1 MEITDILTLLAGV
14 ALFLFGMS
22 LMGDGLK
29 KVAGNKL
36 EVVLYR
42 LTSTPLK
49 GVLLGT
55 GVTAVIQSSSATSV
69 MVVGFVNAGMM
80 KLRQA
85 MGVILGSI
93 LGTSI
98 TGWVLSLSAISG
110 SGWVSLL
117 SSESLTGIVA
127 VIGIILRMF
136 SKKQKHRHIGD
147 ILLGFAVLMFG
158 MSTMSSSVSPLRE
171 SKVFVNL
178 FTSFSNPIIGILA
191 GILFSAVLQSASAA
205 VGILQALSLTGAVTF
220 AEAYPLILGIAVG
233 ASFPVLLSA
242 MGARVEGRR
251 TACSYLAIEVISVIL
266 CALLYYVLAAV
277 TELPFE
283 NLVMSPVSIA
293 TLNTVFR
300 VVSAL
305 LLVPFNG
312 LIIKLMQRVIRESDE
327 EKSLNKAFS
336 RLDERFLE
344 HPSLALEQSRLT
356 ANDMALAAR
365 SNLTQAISLI
375 DYYSEEGFN
384 EVQRLED
391 LVDRYE
397 DKLGTYLIK
406 INSNELDTRQNENAA
421 KYLHSLSDL
430 ERMSD
435 HASNI
440 AELAR
445 EIHEKKIVFSAA
457 AGHEIEVLTS
467 ALGELMNMAV
477 ESFVSD
483 NVGLAYR
490 VEPLEECIDILCD
503 TMKINHIE
511 RLKKG
516 ECSINVGFVFNDLI
530 TNIER
535 VADHCSNI
543 AVAMIEIKE
552 DAYDTHG
559 YIIDLKEKRSHNFD
573 RYFAEYAEKYSL

>member
-1 MEITDILTLLAGV
+1 MSISNAISLFGGI

-29 KVAGNKL
+29 KVAGDQL
-36 EVVLYR
+36 ELVLFR
-42 LTSTPLK
+42 LSNTPLK
-49 GVLLGT
+49 ALLLGT
-55 GVTAVIQSSSATSV
+55 GVTAAIQSSSATSV
-69 MVVGFVNAGMM
+69 MVVGFVNSGMM
-80 KLRQA
+80 DLQRA
-85 MGVILGSI
+85 ISVIHGALI
-93 LGTSI
+93 GTSI
-98 TGWVLSLSAISG
+98 TAWIICLSAIEG
-110 SGWVSLL
+110 AGWVSIF
-117 SSESLTGIVA
+117 STTTISAVVA

-136 SKKQKHRHIGD
+136 SKKQKRRHIGD

-158 MSTMSSSVSPLRE
+158 MSTMSTAVSPLRE
-171 SKVFVNL
+171 SKLFISL
-178 FTSFSNPIIGILA
+178 FTSFSNPVIGILA
-191 GILFSAVLQSASAA
+191 GLIFSVVLQSASAA

-233 ASFPVLLSA
+233 ASFPVLLSS

-251 TACSYLAIEVISVIL
+251 TAWSYLTIEGIAVIL
-266 CALLYYVLAAV
+266 CAVIYYGLNALIG
-277 TELPFE
+277 LPFE
-283 NLVMSPVSIA
+283 EKVMSPVSIA
-293 TLNTVFR
+293 ALNTVFR
-300 VVSAL
+300 LGSAIL
-305 LLVPFNG
+305 LIPFNK
-312 LIIKLMQRVIRESDE
+312 LIVKLMNRLIHESEE
-327 EKSLNKAFS
+327 EKSINKAFS

-365 SNLTQAISLI
+365 SNLSQALSLI
-375 DYYSEEGFN
+375 DYYSEEGFR
-384 EVQRLED
+384 EVERLEE

-397 DKLGTYLIK
+397 DKLGTYLIR
-406 INSNELDTRQNENAA
+406 INTNELDTRQNENAA

-445 EIHEKKIVFSAA
+445 EINEKKIVFSPAA
-457 AGHEIEVLTS
+457 NHEIEVLTS
-467 ALGELMNMAV
+467 ALGELMNMTV

-503 TMKINHIE
+503 TMKINHVD

-573 RYFAEYAEKYSL
+573 RYYAEYTEKYKL

>member
-1 MEITDILTLLAGV
+1 MSISNAISLLGGI

-29 KVAGNKL
+29 KVAGNQL
-36 EVVLYR
+36 ELVLFR
-42 LTSTPLK
+42 LSNTPLK
-49 GVLLGT
+49 ALLLGT
-55 GVTAVIQSSSATSV
+55 GVTAAIQSSSATSV
-69 MVVGFVNAGMM
+69 MVVGFVNSGMM
-80 KLRQA
+80 DMRRA
-85 MGVILGSI
+85 ISVIHGALI
-93 LGTSI
+93 GTSI
-98 TGWVLSLSAISG
+98 TAWIICLSSIEGA
-110 SGWVSLL
+110 GWVSVF
-117 SSESLTGIVA
+117 STASISAVVA

-136 SKKQKHRHIGD
+136 SKQQKHRHIGD

-251 TACSYLAIEVISVIL
+251 TAWSYLAIEVISVIL
-266 CALLYYVLAAV
+266 CALLYYALAAIF
-277 TELPFE
+277 ELPFE

-312 LIIKLMQRVIRESDE
+312 LIIKLMRYMIRESDE
-327 EKSLNKAFS
+327 EISINKAFS

-445 EIHEKKIVFSAA
+445 EIHEKKIVFSEAA
-457 AGHEIEVLTS
+457 NHEIEVLTS
-467 ALGELMNMAV
+467 ALGELMNMTV
-477 ESFVSD
+477 EAFVSD
-483 NVGLAYR
+483 DVGLAYR
-490 VEPLEECIDILCD
+490 VEPLEECVDILCD

-552 DAYDTHG
+552 DTYDTHG

-573 RYFAEYAEKYSL
+573 RYYAEYMEKYSL

>member
-1 MEITDILTLLAGV
+1 MSISNAISLFGGI

-29 KVAGNKL
+29 KVAGDQL
-36 EVVLYR
+36 ELVLFR
-42 LTSTPLK
+42 LSNTPLK
-49 GVLLGT
+49 ALLLGT
-55 GVTAVIQSSSATSV
+55 GVTAAIQSSSATSV
-69 MVVGFVNAGMM
+69 MVVGFVNSGMM
-80 KLRQA
+80 DLQRA
-85 MGVILGSI
+85 ISVIHGALI
-93 LGTSI
+93 GTSI
-98 TGWVLSLSAISG
+98 TAWIICLSAIEG
-110 SGWVSLL
+110 AGWVSIF
-117 SSESLTGIVA
+117 STATISAVVA

-136 SKKQKHRHIGD
+136 SKKQKRRHIGD

-158 MSTMSSSVSPLRE
+158 MSTMSTAVSPLRE
-171 SKVFVNL
+171 SKLFISL
-178 FTSFSNPIIGILA
+178 FTSFSNPVIGILA
-191 GILFSAVLQSASAA
+191 GLIFSVVLQSASAA

-233 ASFPVLLSA
+233 ASFPVLLSS

-251 TACSYLAIEVISVIL
+251 TAWSYLTIEGIAVIL
-266 CALLYYVLAAV
+266 CAVIYYGLNALIG
-277 TELPFE
+277 LPFE
-283 NLVMSPVSIA
+283 EKVMSPVSIA
-293 TLNTVFR
+293 ALNTVFR
-300 VVSAL
+300 LGSAIL
-305 LLVPFNG
+305 LIPFNK
-312 LIIKLMQRVIRESDE
+312 LIVKLMNRLIHESEE
-327 EKSLNKAFS
+327 EKSINKAFS

-365 SNLTQAISLI
+365 SNLSQALSLI
-375 DYYSEEGFN
+375 DYYSEEGFR
-384 EVQRLED
+384 EVERLEE

-397 DKLGTYLIK
+397 DKLGTYLIR
-406 INSNELDTRQNENAA
+406 INTNELDTRQNENAA

-445 EIHEKKIVFSAA
+445 EINEKKIVFSPAA
-457 AGHEIEVLTS
+457 NHEIEVLTS
-467 ALGELMNMAV
+467 ALGELMNMTV

-503 TMKINHIE
+503 TMKINHVD

-573 RYFAEYAEKYSL
+573 RYYAEYTEKYKL

>member
-1 MEITDILTLLAGV
+1 MSISNAISLLGGI

-29 KVAGNKL
+29 KVAGNQL
-36 EVVLYR
+36 ELVLFR
-42 LTSTPLK
+42 LSNTPLK
-49 GVLLGT
+49 ALLLGT
-55 GVTAVIQSSSATSV
+55 GVTAAIQSSSATSV
-69 MVVGFVNAGMM
+69 MVVGFVNSGMM
-80 KLRQA
+80 DMRRA
-85 MGVILGSI
+85 ISVIHGALI
-93 LGTSI
+93 GTSI
-98 TGWVLSLSAISG
+98 TAWIICLSSIEGA
-110 SGWVSLL
+110 GWVSVF
-117 SSESLTGIVA
+117 STASISAVVA

>member
-1 MEITDILTLLAGV
+1 MSISNAISLLGGI

-29 KVAGNKL
+29 KVAGNQL
-36 EVVLYR
+36 ELVLFR
-42 LTSTPLK
+42 LSNTPLK
-49 GVLLGT
+49 ALLLGT
-55 GVTAVIQSSSATSV
+55 GVTAAIQSSSATSV
-69 MVVGFVNAGMM
+69 MVVGFVNSGMM
-80 KLRQA
+80 DMRRA
-85 MGVILGSI
+85 ISVIHGALI
-93 LGTSI
+93 GTSI
-98 TGWVLSLSAISG
+98 TAWIICLSSIEGA
-110 SGWVSLL
+110 GWVSVF
-117 SSESLTGIVA
+117 STASISAVVA

-242 MGARVEGRR
+242 MGAHVEGRR

-397 DKLGTYLIK
+397 DKLGTYLIR
-406 INSNELDTRQNENAA
+406 INTNELDTRQNENAA

-445 EIHEKKIVFSAA
+445 EIHEKKIVFSKAA
-457 AGHEIEVLTS
+457 NHEIEVLTS
-467 ALGELMNMAV
+467 ALGELMNMTV
-477 ESFVSD
+477 EAFVSD
-483 NVGLAYR
+483 DVGLAYR

>member
-1 MEITDILTLLAGV
+1 MSISNAISLFGGI

-29 KVAGNKL
+29 KVAGDQL
-36 EVVLYR
+36 ELVLFR
-42 LTSTPLK
+42 LSNTPLK
-49 GVLLGT
+49 ALLLGT
-55 GVTAVIQSSSATSV
+55 GVTAAIQSSSATSV
-69 MVVGFVNAGMM
+69 MVVGFVNSGMM
-80 KLRQA
+80 DLQRA
-85 MGVILGSI
+85 ISVIHGALI
-93 LGTSI
+93 GTSI
-98 TGWVLSLSAISG
+98 TAWIICLSAIEG
-110 SGWVSLL
+110 AGWVSIF
-117 SSESLTGIVA
+117 STTTISAVVA

-136 SKKQKHRHIGD
+136 SKKQKRRHIGD

-158 MSTMSSSVSPLRE
+158 MSTMSTAVSPLRE
-171 SKVFVNL
+171 SKLFISL
-178 FTSFSNPIIGILA
+178 FTSFSNPVIGILA
-191 GILFSAVLQSASAA
+191 GLIFSVVLQSASAA

-233 ASFPVLLSA
+233 ASFPVLLSS

-251 TACSYLAIEVISVIL
+251 TAWSYLTIEGIAVIL
-266 CALLYYVLAAV
+266 CAVIYYGLNALIG
-277 TELPFE
+277 LPFE
-283 NLVMSPVSIA
+283 EKVMSPVSIA
-293 TLNTVFR
+293 ALNTVFR
-300 VVSAL
+300 LGSAIL
-305 LLVPFNG
+305 LIPFNK
-312 LIIKLMQRVIRESDE
+312 LIVKLMNRLIHESEE
-327 EKSLNKAFS
+327 EKSINKAFS

-365 SNLTQAISLI
+365 SNLSQALSLI
-375 DYYSEEGFN
+375 DYYSEEGFR
-384 EVQRLED
+384 EVERLEE

-397 DKLGTYLIK
+397 DKLGTYLIR
-406 INSNELDTRQNENAA
+406 INTNELDTRQNENAA

-445 EIHEKKIVFSAA
+445 EINEKKIVFSPAA
-457 AGHEIEVLTS
+457 NHEIEVLTS
-467 ALGELMNMAV
+467 ALGELMNMTV

-503 TMKINHIE
+503 TMKINHVD

-573 RYFAEYAEKYSL
+573 RYYAEYAEKYKL

>member
-1 MEITDILTLLAGV
+1 MSISNAISLFGGI

-29 KVAGNKL
+29 KVAGDQL
-36 EVVLYR
+36 ELVLFR
-42 LTSTPLK
+42 LSNTPLK
-49 GVLLGT
+49 ALLLGT
-55 GVTAVIQSSSATSV
+55 GVTAAIQSSSATSV
-69 MVVGFVNAGMM
+69 MVVGFVNSGMM
-80 KLRQA
+80 DLQRA
-85 MGVILGSI
+85 VSVIHGALI
-93 LGTSI
+93 GTSI
-98 TGWVLSLSAISG
+98 TAWIICLSAIEG
-110 SGWVSLL
+110 AGWVSIF
-117 SSESLTGIVA
+117 STTTISAVVA

-136 SKKQKHRHIGD
+136 SKKQKKRHIGD

-158 MSTMSSSVSPLRE
+158 MSTMSTAVSPLRE
-171 SKVFVNL
+171 SKLFINL

-191 GILFSAVLQSASAA
+191 GLVFSVVLQSASAA

-233 ASFPVLLSA
+233 ASFPVLLSS

-251 TACSYLAIEVISVIL
+251 TAWSYLTIEGIAVIL
-266 CALLYYVLAAV
+266 CALIYYGLNALIG
-277 TELPFE
+277 LPFE
-283 NLVMSPVSIA
+283 EKVMTPVSIA
-293 TLNTVFR
+293 ALNTVFR
-300 VVSAL
+300 LGSAL
-305 LLVPFNG
+305 LLIPFNK
-312 LIIKLMQRVIRESDE
+312 LIVKLMNRLIHESEE

-365 SNLTQAISLI
+365 SNLSQALSLI
-375 DYYSEEGFN
+375 DYYSEEGFR
-384 EVQRLED
+384 EVERLEE

-406 INSNELDTRQNENAA
+406 INTNELDTRQNENAA

-445 EIHEKKIVFSAA
+445 EINEKKIVFSPAA
-457 AGHEIEVLTS
+457 NHEIEVLTS
-467 ALGELMNMAV
+467 ALGELMNMTV

-503 TMKINHIE
+503 TMKINHVD

-573 RYFAEYAEKYSL
+573 RYYAEYMEKYTL

>member
-1 MEITDILTLLAGV
+1 MSISNAISLFGGI

-29 KVAGNKL
+29 KVAGDQL
-36 EVVLYR
+36 ELVLFR
-42 LTSTPLK
+42 LSNTPLK
-49 GVLLGT
+49 ALLLGT
-55 GVTAVIQSSSATSV
+55 GVTAAIQSSSATSV
-69 MVVGFVNAGMM
+69 MVVGFVNSGMM
-80 KLRQA
+80 DLQRA
-85 MGVILGSI
+85 ISVIHGALI
-93 LGTSI
+93 GTSI
-98 TGWVLSLSAISG
+98 TAWIICLSAIEG
-110 SGWVSLL
+110 AGWVSIF
-117 SSESLTGIVA
+117 STATISAVVA

-136 SKKQKHRHIGD
+136 SKKQKRRHVGD

-158 MSTMSSSVSPLRE
+158 MSTMSTAVSPLRE
-171 SKVFVNL
+171 SKLFISL
-178 FTSFSNPIIGILA
+178 FTSFSNPVIGILA
-191 GILFSAVLQSASAA
+191 GLIFSVVLQSASAA

-233 ASFPVLLSA
+233 ASFPVLLSS

-251 TACSYLAIEVISVIL
+251 TAWSYLTIEGIAVIL
-266 CALLYYVLAAV
+266 CAVIYYGLNALIG
-277 TELPFE
+277 LPFE
-283 NLVMSPVSIA
+283 EKVMSPVSIA
-293 TLNTVFR
+293 ALNTVFR
-300 VVSAL
+300 LGSAIL
-305 LLVPFNG
+305 LIPFNK
-312 LIIKLMQRVIRESDE
+312 LIVKLMNRLIHESEE
-327 EKSLNKAFS
+327 EKSINKAFS

-365 SNLTQAISLI
+365 SNLSQALSLI
-375 DYYSEEGFN
+375 DYYSEEGFR
-384 EVQRLED
+384 EVERLEE

-397 DKLGTYLIK
+397 DKLGTYLIR
-406 INSNELDTRQNENAA
+406 INTNELDTRQNENAA

-445 EIHEKKIVFSAA
+445 EINEKKIVFSPAA
-457 AGHEIEVLTS
+457 NHEIEVLTS
-467 ALGELMNMAV
+467 ALGELMNMTV

-503 TMKINHIE
+503 TMKINHVD

-573 RYFAEYAEKYSL
+573 RYYAEYTEKYKL

>member
-1 MEITDILTLLAGV
+1 VSISNAISLFGGI

-29 KVAGNKL
+29 KVAGDQL
-36 EVVLYR
+36 ELVLFR
-42 LTSTPLK
+42 LSNTPLK
-49 GVLLGT
+49 ALLLGT
-55 GVTAVIQSSSATSV
+55 GVTAAIQSSSATSV
-69 MVVGFVNAGMM
+69 MVVGFVNSGMM
-80 KLRQA
+80 DLQRA
-85 MGVILGSI
+85 VSVIHGALI
-93 LGTSI
+93 GTSI
-98 TGWVLSLSAISG
+98 TAWIICLSAIEG
-110 SGWVSLL
+110 AGWVSIF
-117 SSESLTGIVA
+117 STTTISAVVA

-136 SKKQKHRHIGD
+136 SKKQKKRHIGD

-158 MSTMSSSVSPLRE
+158 MSTMSTAVSPLRE
-171 SKVFVNL
+171 SKLFINL

-191 GILFSAVLQSASAA
+191 GLVFSVVLQSASAA

-233 ASFPVLLSA
+233 ASFPVLLSS

-251 TACSYLAIEVISVIL
+251 TAWSYLTIEGIAVIL
-266 CALLYYVLAAV
+266 CALIYYGLNALIG
-277 TELPFE
+277 LPFE
-283 NLVMSPVSIA
+283 EKVMTPVSIA
-293 TLNTVFR
+293 ALNTVFR
-300 VVSAL
+300 LGSAL
-305 LLVPFNG
+305 LLIPFNK
-312 LIIKLMQRVIRESDE
+312 LIVKLMNRLIHESEE

-365 SNLTQAISLI
+365 SNLSQALSLI
-375 DYYSEEGFN
+375 DYYSEEGFR
-384 EVQRLED
+384 EVERLEE

-406 INSNELDTRQNENAA
+406 INTNELDTRQNENAA

-445 EIHEKKIVFSAA
+445 EINEKKIVFSPAA
-457 AGHEIEVLTS
+457 NHEIEVLTS
-467 ALGELMNMAV
+467 ALGELMNMTV

-503 TMKINHIE
+503 TMKINHVD

-573 RYFAEYAEKYSL
+573 RYYAEYTEKYKL

>member
-1 MEITDILTLLAGV
+1 MSISNAISLFGGI

-29 KVAGNKL
+29 KVAGDQL
-36 EVVLYR
+36 ELVLFR
-42 LTSTPLK
+42 LSNTPLK
-49 GVLLGT
+49 ALLLGT
-55 GVTAVIQSSSATSV
+55 GDTAAIQSSSATSV
-69 MVVGFVNAGMM
+69 MVVGFVNSGMM
-80 KLRQA
+80 DLQRA
-85 MGVILGSI
+85 VSVIHGALI
-93 LGTSI
+93 GTSI
-98 TGWVLSLSAISG
+98 TAWIICLSAIEG
-110 SGWVSLL
+110 AGWVSIF
-117 SSESLTGIVA
+117 STTTISAVVA

-136 SKKQKHRHIGD
+136 SKKQKKRHIGD

-158 MSTMSSSVSPLRE
+158 MSTMSTAVSPLRE
-171 SKVFVNL
+171 SKLFINL

-191 GILFSAVLQSASAA
+191 GLVFSVVLQSASAA

-233 ASFPVLLSA
+233 ASFPVLLSS

-251 TACSYLAIEVISVIL
+251 TAWSYLTIEGIAVIL
-266 CALLYYVLAAV
+266 CALIYYGLNALIG
-277 TELPFE
+277 LPFE
-283 NLVMSPVSIA
+283 EKVMTPVSIA
-293 TLNTVFR
+293 ALNTVFR
-300 VVSAL
+300 LGSAL
-305 LLVPFNG
+305 LLIPFNK
-312 LIIKLMQRVIRESDE
+312 LIVKLMNRLIHESEE

-365 SNLTQAISLI
+365 SNLSQALSLI
-375 DYYSEEGFN
+375 DYYSEEGFR
-384 EVQRLED
+384 EVERLEE

-406 INSNELDTRQNENAA
+406 INTNELDTRQNENAA

-445 EIHEKKIVFSAA
+445 EINEKKIIFSPAA
-457 AGHEIEVLTS
+457 NHEIEVLTS
-467 ALGELMNMAV
+467 ALGELMNMTV

-503 TMKINHIE
+503 TMKINHVD

-573 RYFAEYAEKYSL
+573 RYYAEYMEKYTL